1 MPIRVVDRLPMSE
14 GLGRPHMRRLVF
26 EASVCK
32 SQNAYRSLHV
42 MPAGARVQVG
52 PGAKPGKKPAN
63 P

>member
-1 MPIRVVDRLPMSE
+1 MSE
-14 GLGRPHMRRLVF
+14 GPRGSQMRRLVF
-26 EASVCK
+26 EASLCK
-32 SQNAYRSLHV
+32 SLNAYRSSHV